1 MTASSSGSGRPSGSA
16 SSSGSGHDS
25 AWYGTAASAFE
36 SLDGG
41 ICAVPG
47 VRAGA
52 VAAGLKA
59 HGALDVAVIDVG
71 RAVDAAALQTTNQV
85 RAAPVDVT
93 ARHAAD
99 GRARAVVLNSGNAN
113 ACTGPDGEQLAL
125 DTCAHAAEL
134 LGCAPD
140 EVLVCSTGVI
150 GVPLTGKRDA
160 LLDGVAAAVD
170 RAGPDGAADAAVA
183 IMTTDTV
190 PKSLALRVA
199 DADGSCVIGG
209 FAKGAGMIAPE
220 MATMLCVVATDAPVA
235 GRVLA
240 PIVRQAV
247 DQTFGRISVDGCR
260 STNDAVLVFATGTA
274 AQPPGISAFTA
285 GLTAVLG
292 DLAERVVRDGEGAT
306 RLIRVHVIGAKH
318 TGAAADLARAVAD
331 SVLVRTAFAGGDPNW
346 GRILAAMGASSVPFV
361 PERVDVRFGPI
372 TVCRFGIAASF
383 DSGHV
388 AAVLARPE
396 VDVTIDLNLGSARA
410 TVLTCD
416 MTHDYVT
423 INAEYTT

>member
-1 MTASSSGSGRPSGSA
+1 MTEAK
-16 SSSGSGHDS
+16 
-25 AWYGTAASAFE
+25 WYGTAASAFE
-36 SLDGG
+36 ALEGG
-41 ICAVPG
+41 ICAVPD

-52 VAAGLKA
+52 AAAGLKPE
-59 HGALDVAVIDVG
+59 GTLDVAVIDAG
-71 RAVDAAALQTTNQV
+71 RVTDVAVLQTTNQV
-85 RAAPVDVT
+85 RAAPVEVT

-113 ACTGPDGEQLAL
+113 ACTGPEGEQLAL
-125 DTCAHAAEL
+125 DTCAHTAEL
-134 LGCAPD
+134 LGCAPE

-150 GVPLTGKRDA
+150 GVPMTGARDA
-160 LLDGVAAAVD
+160 LLDGVTQAVQHRGSGATDAAA
-170 RAGPDGAADAAVA
+170 RA

-199 DADGSCVIGG
+199 DAEGGCVIGG
-209 FAKGAGMIAPE
+209 MAKGAGMIAPE

-235 GRVLA
+235 ARVLA

-247 DQTFGRISVDGCR
+247 GQTFGQISVDGCQ
-260 STNDAVLVFATGTA
+260 STNDAVIVFATGA
-274 AQPPGISAFTA
+274 APRPPGISAFTL

-292 DLAERVVRDGEGAT
+292 ELAEQVVRDGEGAKH
-306 RLIRVHVIGAKH
+306 LIRLHVTGAKH
-318 TGAAADLARAVAD
+318 ASAAAGLARAVAD

-346 GRILAAMGASSVPFV
+346 GRILAAMGATDVPFV

-372 TVCRFGIAASF
+372 TVCRFGVAASF
-383 DSGHV
+383 DPGQV

-396 VDVTIDLNLGSARA
+396 IDVTIDLNLGSASA

-416 MTHDYVT
+416 LTHEYVT